1 MKHQLLAAATIAVVI
16 TGLWGCDQD
25 KGADQSAISTTPSTT
40 MSEKVEATSN
50 QMMES
55 AKDTVEET
63 TTDMKKSASEA
74 ETLAVDQAMSLV
86 EEVKEYLA
94 NNDFDLAGQT
104 LEKLAGMKSMLPE
117 SLQSQIDSL
126 QSLLTT
132 QKAAVS
138 ADSDG
143 DGVTDDKDKCTGT
156 PEGARVDSDGC
167 MEKLVLQNVQFELN
181 SAELTAASRQTLE
194 PIAQVLKGRPDI
206 KGLTVK
212 GHTDSTGSG
221 QYNQTLSQARAESV
235 ADFFVFSGVNVT
247 MTAKGM
253 GESSP
258 VADNNTAEGR
268 ANNRRVELD
277 VMK

>member
-1 MKHQLLAAATIAVVI
+1 MKYRLVAAATIAIVI
-16 TGLWGCDQD
+16 IGLWGCDQD
-25 KGADQSAISTTPSTT
+25 KGADKSASSTTPSIT
-40 MSEKVEATSN
+40 MPEKVEATSN
-50 QMMES
+50 KMKES
-55 AKDTVEET
+55 AK
-63 TTDMKKSASEA
+63 EA
-74 ETLAVDQAMSLV
+74 ETLVVDEAMSLI
-86 EEVKEYLA
+86 EEVKEYQA
-94 NNDFDLAGQT
+94 SNDLHLAGQT
-104 LEKLAGMKSMLPE
+104 LEKLAGMRSMLPE

-138 ADSDG
+138 TDSDG
-143 DGVTDDKDKCTGT
+143 DGVTDDKDKCSAT

-181 SAELTAASRQTLE
+181 SAELTAASKQTLE
-194 PIAQVLKGRPDI
+194 PIAQALQGRPDI

-212 GHTDSTGSG
+212 GHTDSTGSDK
-221 QYNQTLSQARAESV
+221 YNQTLSQARAESV
-235 ADFFVFSGVNVT
+235 ADFFVLSGVNVT

-258 VADNNTAEGR
+258 VADNDTAEGR
-268 ANNRRVELD
+268 AKNRRVELD